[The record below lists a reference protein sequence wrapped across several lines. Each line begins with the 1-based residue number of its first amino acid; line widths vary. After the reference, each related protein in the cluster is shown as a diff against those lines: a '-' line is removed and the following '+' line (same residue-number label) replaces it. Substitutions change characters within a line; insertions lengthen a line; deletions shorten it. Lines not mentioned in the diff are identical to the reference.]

1 MNVRLVGG
9 VWLAVWLGLTPAV
22 GAAATSM
29 ASMAVSARVPDTC
42 TGALVPGAAGATP
55 TVRVLCSSSVL
66 YAVATGTTT
75 QGNRPSGEA
84 PTPGVAGVVTV
95 VF

>member
-1 MNVRLVGG
+1 MNVRLFGG

-22 GAAATSM
+22 GGAATSI
-29 ASMAVSARVPDTC
+29 APMAVSARVPDTC
-42 TGALVPGAAGATP
+42 TGALVPGAAGAMP

-66 YAVATGTTT
+66 YAVATDATT
-75 QGNRPSGEA
+75 QGNRPSGDA
-84 PTPGVAGVVTV
+84 PKPGIDSVVTV